1 MPPLFVATPWISLRY
16 LVLAQRQA
24 ILVAIG
30 WFIATNCVVLRL
42 KFCWLRQVG
51 DITTHILLL
60 QLRWNY
66 CHAIRNGCNSCPCC
80 NDYNT
85 LLLVL
90 SCVAMVIQRQN
101 QNRCEWNHWYCNKN
115 RWCCKWVLDI
125 ATLTWII
132 VTRLRYSN
140 EHQNCCYIEG
150 PIATIFHYCNI
161 KYSLHSLLIV
171 IFPKLKYLQII
182 VIFAID
188 KDHNN
193 K

>member
-1 MPPLFVATPWISLRY
+1 MPPLYLATPWISLRY

-90 SCVAMVIQRQN
+90 SCVAMVLDTATKPKSLRMKSLILQQKSMML
-101 QNRCEWNHWYCNKN
+101 QMSLGYCNAN
-115 RWCCKWVLDI
+115 V
-125 ATLTWII
+125 
-132 VTRLRYSN
+132 N
-140 EHQNCCYIEG
+140 H
-150 PIATIFHYCNI
+150 CN
-161 KYSLHSLLIV
+161 
-171 IFPKLKYLQII
+171 
-182 VIFAID
+182 
-188 KDHNN
+188 
-193 K
+193 